1 MLHRKLYQLCQ
12 EKVEVC
18 LFLRDQGRWLEEV
31 QILDLEG
38 DIITVRYTTD
48 DEDEIAAWEEIIRI
62 DNIGSVTRKL
72 STLSKR
78 HDASMLVAED
88 CPESER

>member
-1 MLHRKLYQLCQ
+1 MLHRKLYQICQ
-12 EKVEVC
+12 DKLDVC
-18 LFLRDQGRWLEEV
+18 LFLRDQGRWLEQV
-31 QILDLEG
+31 RILDIEG
-38 DIITVRYTTD
+38 DVVTVRYTTD
-48 DEDEIAAWEEIIRI
+48 DEDEIASWEEIIRI

-78 HDASMLVAED
+78 HDSAMLIAED